1 MFTFVI
7 AYNVV
12 EFDFNNWTVGI
23 QLRKRFPLM
32 MNTVYFIAKD
42 SIVKSPGLFRML
54 CNEKNSAVPSI
65 TQAVVHNTW
74 PQAE

>member
-32 MNTVYFIAKD
+32 MNTFRFAVYFIAKD
-42 SIVKSPGLFRML
+42 SIVKSPGLFIML

-65 TQAVVHNTW
+65 TQT
-74 PQAE
+74 E